1 MPKGELSIWE
11 SKEGIRRLSIVA
23 GIVGLILWTI
33 FYIFGFFPIRI
44 RNIYGIGGMPSA
56 EELYFNRYI
65 VGLPF
70 SYILPWV
77 FIKLIKWI
85 LDGLRQKE
93 DIKEKKGE

>member
-33 FYIFGFFPIRI
+33 FFIFGFFPIHDSQNPWGGVSNEI
-44 RNIYGIGGMPSA
+44 RYN
-56 EELYFNRYI
+56 ERYI
-65 VGLPF
+65 IGLPF
-70 SYILPWV
+70 SYILPWG

-85 LDGLRQKE
+85 LDGFRQKE
-93 DIKEKKGE
+93 DIKEINEE

>member
-33 FYIFGFFPIRI
+33 FFLFGFFAIRYVA
-44 RNIYGIGGMPSA
+44 NPWANPWAGA
-56 EELYFNRYI
+56 ADQRYI
-65 VGLPF
+65 VPYIIGLPF
-70 SYILPWV
+70 SYILPWG

-85 LDGLRQKE
+85 LDGFRQKE
-93 DIKEKKGE
+93 DIKE